1 MILTGSK
8 CSGKMSFYERDNHL
22 EHPRT
27 ETSDGAES
35 TLGGT
40 AHGSRSSRAAQ
51 PVRTAGETTL
61 CSVSKGR
68 RCCAGPWESRQEAGT
83 SDKCGGTTPGDRTGK
98 HDLCRV
104 QLPASARSVG

>member
-8 CSGKMSFYERDNHL
+8 CSGKMSIYERDTDL

-27 ETSDGAES
+27 ETSDGTKS

-40 AHGSRSSRAAQ
+40 AHGSRSGRAAQ
-51 PVRTAGETTL
+51 PVRTAGETTV
-61 CSVSKGR
+61 CSVSKGG

-83 SDKCGGTTPGDRTGK
+83 NDQGGGTTSGDRTG
-98 HDLCRV
+98 HDDLCRM
-104 QLPASARSVG
+104 Q

>member
-27 ETSDGAES
+27 ETSDGAFA

-40 AHGSRSSRAAQ
+40 THGNRGGRAAR
-51 PVRTAGETTL
+51 PVRTTGETTL
-61 CSVSKGR
+61 CSVSKGG

-83 SDKCGGTTPGDRTGK
+83 SDQRGGTTAGGRVGK
-98 HDLCRV
+98 HDLCGM
-104 QLPASARSVG
+104 QLATCTRSVG